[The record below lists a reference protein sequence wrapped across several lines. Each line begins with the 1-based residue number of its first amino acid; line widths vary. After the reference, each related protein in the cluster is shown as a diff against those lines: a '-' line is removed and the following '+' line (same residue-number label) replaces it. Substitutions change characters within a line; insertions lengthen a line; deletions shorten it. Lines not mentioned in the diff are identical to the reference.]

1 MQGLVSNGQQEK
13 KVAFPLNPPPPPPA
27 QSYLFHCLFT
37 NPCYPT
43 RAISCFVSS
52 MGRSDPY
59 LNVSKAERLFMA
71 YSSRVADWLIPIPGN
86 KTTLNDT
93 LLNISNKAWGL
104 SPSLH
109 PLGS

>member
-1 MQGLVSNGQQEK
+1 MLINACLVSNGQQEK
-13 KVAFPLNPPPPPPA
+13 KVTFALNPHPPRPILPF
-27 QSYLFHCLFT
+27 S
-37 NPCYPT
+37 PT
-43 RAISCFVSS
+43 RVISCFVSS
-52 MGRSDPY
+52 MERSDLY
-59 LNVSKAERLFMA
+59 LNVSKAERLFIA

-109 PLGS
+109 PQGS

>member
-13 KVAFPLNPPPPPPA
+13 KVTFPLNPPPPPTPPNPT
-27 QSYLFHCLFT
+27 FFT
-37 NPCYPT
+37 DFLPT

-52 MGRSDPY
+52 MGRSDLY
-59 LNVSKAERLFMA
+59 LNVSKAERLFIA
-71 YSSRVADWLIPIPGN
+71 YSSRVADWLLPIPGN

-109 PLGS
+109 PQGS

>member
-1 MQGLVSNGQQEK
+1 MLINACLVSNGQQEK
-13 KVAFPLNPPPPPPA
+13 KVTFPLNPHPPPPPILPF
-27 QSYLFHCLFT
+27 SLTF
-37 NPCYPT
+37 YPT

-52 MGRSDPY
+52 MERSDLY
-59 LNVSKAERLFMA
+59 LNVSKAERLFIA

-109 PLGS
+109 PQGS